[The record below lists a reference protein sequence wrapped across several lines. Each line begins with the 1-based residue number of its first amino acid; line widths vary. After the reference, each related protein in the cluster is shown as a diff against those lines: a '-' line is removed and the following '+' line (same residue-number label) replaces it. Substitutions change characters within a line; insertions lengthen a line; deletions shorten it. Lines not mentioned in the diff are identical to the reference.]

1 MRGGIMTSSNND
13 GRIIPRIVTA
23 DQLRAVASVDPIYAA
38 GVQVMLKRGLW
49 KLNTEKTS
57 DGGV

>member
-1 MRGGIMTSSNND
+1 MKSGKSCGEM
-13 GRIIPRIVTA
+13 IPRIVTA

-57 DGGV
+57 DGGA

>member
-1 MRGGIMTSSNND
+1 MTPSNND
-13 GRIIPRIVTA
+13 GRIMPRIVTA

-38 GVQVMLKRGLW
+38 GLQVMLKRGLW